1 MAYGWGVRSRRLIA
15 GRYRLEEQ
23 LGSGGMGVVWRATDE
38 ELGRVVAVKRALPV
52 AGAQAKLLKR
62 EAKAAARVNHPNVV
76 TLYDVVTSG
85 DEVWLVMEYLPAST
99 LAGQGVLPAGRV
111 AQIGVQLA
119 DALTAIHAA
128 GVLHRDVKPSNVL
141 MTNDGRP
148 KLTDFGVSR
157 SVHNDITVSRTG
169 GLDGTPGY
177 LAPEVARGEDATSA
191 SDVFSLGATLFAA
204 VEGVSPVG
212 KADNPQVLVW
222 RAARGDIAE
231 SHGPLR
237 QVLSALLKPDPRKRP
252 TAAQAKQMLEAVANG
267 IRQRPPILARA
278 AILLVLVATWGL
290 LSYPSESAS
299 AASPTVGDPHTVD
312 PCSLL
317 DPGELKRFGNTD
329 LDPDYGNFNRCDVL
343 IRPEEG
349 PGEVDVRLTFELVPK
364 TGEVPPGQIER
375 VGLVQVVRHPIYS
388 DSSCMRSLVMPD
400 KRYAIP
406 ITAKF
411 NRTRFPV
418 DLCAV
423 AESAV
428 STALDRLKGT
438 IPRRVLPPA
447 PDSLINVDACAMP
460 DADILALFPG
470 VDANNPE
477 PAFGDWECRWRS
489 TTSNSTLMVIFDQ
502 RDPLNA
508 SDGKQTTFA
517 GHPAAVEDNG
527 YGDNTCVSYIQHRE
541 YTNDDARPA
550 IEALMVVVFG
560 QQTADGRLCKLVT
573 DISEPLAAKLPG

>member
-1 MAYGWGVRSRRLIA
+1 LVA
-15 GRYRLEEQ
+15 GRYRLAEQ
-23 LGSGGMGVVWRATDE
+23 LGSGGMGVVWRAVDE
-38 ELGRVVAVKRALPV
+38 ELGRVVAIKRALPFG
-52 AGAQAKLLKR
+52 GAQAKLIKR
-62 EAKAAARVNHPNVV
+62 EAMAAARVNHPNVV

-85 DEVWLVMEYLPAST
+85 DELWLVMEYLPAKT
-99 LAGQGVLPAGRV
+99 LGRQGVLPPARA
-111 AQIGVQLA
+111 AQIGAQLA

-141 MTNDGRP
+141 MTDDGRP
-148 KLTDFGVSR
+148 KLSDFGMSR
-157 SVHNDITVSRTG
+157 SVHSDVTLSRTG

-231 SHGPLR
+231 SHSPLR
-237 QVLSALLKPDPRKRP
+237 HVLSAMLRPDARKRP
-252 TAAQAKQMLEAVANG
+252 TAAQAKQMLEDAANG
-267 IRQRPPILARA
+267 IRQRPPVLARA
-278 AILLVLVATWGL
+278 AILLVLVATWVL
-290 LSYPSESAS
+290 LSYPSESGPAAAS
-299 AASPTVGDPHTVD
+299 AAGPSVGDPHTAD

-317 DPGELKRFGNTD
+317 DPAELKRFGNTD

-343 IRPEEG
+343 IRPKEG

-364 TGEVPPGQIER
+364 TGEVPPGQTEQAGPI
-375 VGLVQVVRHPIYS
+375 QVVRHPSYS

-411 NRTRFPV
+411 TRTRYPV

-428 STALDRLKGT
+428 ATALDRLKGV
-438 IPRRVLPPA
+438 IPRRPLPP
-447 PDSLINVDACAMP
+447 PPNSLINVDACAMP
-460 DADILALFPG
+460 DSDILALFPG
-470 VDANNPE
+470 IDANNPE

-508 SDGKQTTFA
+508 GDGKQTSFA

-527 YGDNTCVSYIQHRE
+527 YGDNTCVSYIQHRA

-550 IEALMVVVFG
+550 IEALLVVVFG

>member
-1 MAYGWGVRSRRLIA
+1 MRSRRLIA

-38 ELGRVVAVKRALPV
+38 ELGRVVAIKRALPF
-52 AGAQAKLLKR
+52 AGTQAKLLKR

-85 DEVWLVMEYLPAST
+85 DEVWLVMEYLPANT
-99 LAGQGVLPAGRV
+99 LAKQGVLPPARV

-119 DALTAIHAA
+119 DALTAMHAA

-148 KLTDFGVSR
+148 KLSDFGVSR
-157 SVHNDITVSRTG
+157 SVHNDITVSGTG

-231 SHGPLR
+231 SHSPLR
-237 QVLSALLKPDPRKRP
+237 PVLSALLRPDPRKRP
-252 TAAQAKQMLEAVANG
+252 TARQAKQMLEHAAGG
-267 IRQRPPILARA
+267 IRHKPPILARA
-278 AILLVLVATWGL
+278 AILLVLVATWVL
-290 LSYPSESAS
+290 LSYPSESAPA
-299 AASPTVGDPHTVD
+299 AASAGPSVGDPGTAD

-317 DPGELKRFGNTD
+317 DPAELKRFGNTD

-343 IRPEEG
+343 IRPREG

-364 TGEVPPGQIER
+364 TGEVPPGQTEH
-375 VGLVQVVRHPIYS
+375 VGLVQVVRHPIYN
-388 DSSCMRSLVMPD
+388 DSQCMRTLVMPD

-411 NRTRFPV
+411 NRTRYPI

-428 STALDRLKGT
+428 STALSRLKGT

-477 PAFGDWECRWRS
+477 PAFGDWECRWHS

-527 YGDNTCVSYIQHRE
+527 YGDNTCVSYIQHRK

-550 IEALMVVVFG
+550 IEALLVIVFG
-560 QQTADGRLCKLVT
+560 QQTADGRLCKLVN